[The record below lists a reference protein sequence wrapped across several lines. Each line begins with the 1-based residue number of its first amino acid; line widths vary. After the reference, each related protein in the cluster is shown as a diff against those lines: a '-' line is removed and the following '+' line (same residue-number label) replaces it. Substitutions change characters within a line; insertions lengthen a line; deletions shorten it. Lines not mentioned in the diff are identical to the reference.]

1 MKNKKI
7 RAAALALALLMLAPA
22 ALTGC
27 KPSPTPDDTT
37 ASNEAPTATESLP
50 IETEPEEPDAFENTL
65 LLAADGQT
73 AYAVIVPDYAA
84 DWELTAA
91 ERLVKTLGDLGVT
104 VTPTV
109 DTAAAASAK
118 EIVVGYTNRN
128 AELADDFYAVG
139 VAGYHIAAIGDKLFI
154 GANTEA
160 GMAAALD
167 KLSADLISDGNRLA
181 IKQGYVCKAVDESAP
196 VASPTLTGAY
206 GESIAYAHSV
216 ANGVQGYYT
225 DGNRGAFLMTNQTM
239 TVINDMVTGGNRQVS
254 AFVNEYGVPYLRD
267 TMSAYVE
274 AGGKRLY
281 SKDSTAG
288 GSMNIF
294 LYGAYHYETHI
305 RGQNFGDSRVIDESV
320 EPVDMLKKVGGF
332 SGHHAVAVKD
342 RKTGAVTITV
352 ESPDDPYIN
361 FAYAYKVDAEVYD
374 ALLVTMRTEHAADA
388 TFYLAAG
395 SHSGI
400 DGSQIVSFSV
410 TPGEMRTYLVPLNN
424 VKDYGGTLKSLRIDV
439 GAKGGETVEI
449 TEIKAVKTTAS
460 DVPAVGLDRVLYTYP
475 DKLNTAIHLVTTDE
489 VKNMTAYG
497 METAIDKSRVKSM
510 LVIDGSGEHTSLE
523 GVDWSTAVAV
533 AFDIDRAGVFGYIL
547 TLDKGVG
554 TMTVTEKDGYYV
566 IDQKAAAKSSYKNLE
581 DIYLS
586 QRIYNDATHDF
597 EGFRKAVREER
608 NPLTVIVTSKDFGGK
623 SLGYDALR
631 GSYRMDLQGTEFNDA
646 YYRNPDLHYR
656 VDVEV
661 KGDSNDRRI
670 YLYTHT
676 ANGALEC
683 AVLLDSQNRVLP
695 YLMQVCKNF
704 QGENEEPIFD
714 HGDPSYGEAY
724 FPMVVK
730 SGETVKFSVLNLYQ
744 NWGKFPL
751 KQISSIQFHAPY
763 YHLSTGVT
771 ETNCIAPYF
780 VYGKDKWTL
789 PDFRAMSA
797 PLWAGQPQHTSA
809 GRLYFLHYTDAEGN
823 EYASENTVDEI
834 ISHGPTYA
842 DIWMNYITDDGRI
855 SVDYRHMEMPQSDE
869 NRTYYEIRMKVLED
883 IHFKNFK
890 KDFTFFSMDGRAV
903 TYDTL
908 GYLDENNQPV
918 VKNALKEGDS
928 VFYKLGDKS
937 PFVSYSYSPSTA
949 DYVNMA
955 AVIKDYKATIGGEAY
970 TGGILLEDCWQGL
983 NYGRLTFDLGEVT
996 LKAGDEIT
1004 INMILMPWGSQK
1016 TAKDDISNVLN
1027 VRNDTCLDPIKTDV
1041 KVGTLIPDVYMPLIK
1056 AENQTAEF
1064 TLSGAD
1070 NRMTV
1075 RVFGFE
1081 GYEKPIIEEY
1091 VNGAWVAYDT
1101 ASEKNKYDGYM
1112 VHYDGD
1118 GTYSFSFVVDM
1129 SGDVTRTFR
1138 VKR

>member
-1 MKNKKI
+1 MRNNLH
-7 RAAALALALLMLAPA
+7 RAAALALALLMLIPA

-27 KPSPTPDDTT
+27 KSDPATSDT
-37 ASNEAPTATESLP
+37 NETNESTSLP
-50 IETEPEEPDAFENTL
+50 IDQETTAPDAFENTV
-65 LLAADGQT
+65 LLASDGKT
-73 AYAVIVPDYAA
+73 EYTVVVPDYAA
-84 DWELTAA
+84 SWELTAA
-91 ERLVKTLGDLGVT
+91 DRLVSTFADLGAT
-104 VTPTV
+104 LTSAV
-109 DTAAAASAK
+109 DATAAATAK

-128 AELADDFYAVG
+128 TELADDFYDVG
-139 VAGYHIAAIGDKLFI
+139 VKGYHIAAIGEKLFI

-160 GMAAALD
+160 GMTAALE

-181 IKQGYVCKAVDESAP
+181 IKQGYVCKAVDEIQP
-196 VASPTLTGAY
+196 VAGPTLTGAY

-216 ANGVQGYYT
+216 ANGVQGYFT
-225 DGNRGAFLMTNQTM
+225 DGNRGAFLMTNRTM
-239 TVINDMVTGGNRQVS
+239 TVINDMATAGNRQVS
-254 AFVNEYGVPYLRD
+254 TFVNEYGVPYIRD

-281 SKDSTAG
+281 SKDSTAS

-305 RGQNFGDSRVIDESV
+305 RGQNFGDSRVIDETV
-320 EPVDMLKKVGGF
+320 EPVDMLKRVGGF
-332 SGHHAVAVKD
+332 SGHHATTVKD
-342 RKTGAVTITV
+342 RKTGAITITV
-352 ESPDDPYIN
+352 ESPDDPYVN
-361 FAYAYKVDAEVYD
+361 FGYSYKVDAEVYD
-374 ALLVTMRTEHAADA
+374 ALLVTMRTEYAADA

-395 SHSGI
+395 SHGGI
-400 DGSQIVSFSV
+400 DGSQLVSFSV

-424 VKDYGGTLKSLRIDV
+424 VKDYGGTLKSLRVDV

-449 TEIKAVKTTAS
+449 TEIKAVKTKPS
-460 DVPAVGLDRVLYTYP
+460 GLPAVGLDRVLYTYP

-510 LVIDGSGEHTSLE
+510 LIIDGKGEHTSLE
-523 GVDWSTAVAV
+523 GVDWSTATAV

-608 NPLTVIVTSKDFGGK
+608 NPLTVTVTSKDFGGK

-646 YYRNPDLHYR
+646 YYRNPDRHYR

-661 KGDSNDRRI
+661 KGDSADRNI
-670 YLYTHT
+670 YMYTHT
-676 ANGALEC
+676 ATGALEC

-704 QGENEEPIFD
+704 KGENEEPIFD

-751 KQISSIQFHAPY
+751 KQISSIQFHIAY

-842 DIWMNYITDDGRI
+842 DVWMNYITDDGRI

-908 GYLDENNQPV
+908 GYLDENNKPV
-918 VKNALKEGDS
+918 VKNAAKEGNPT
-928 VFYKLGDKS
+928 FYKLGDQS
-937 PFVSYSYSPSTA
+937 PFVSYSYSTNTA

-970 TGGILLEDCWQGL
+970 TGGILFEDCWQGL

-996 LKAGDEIT
+996 LKAGDEIV

-1081 GYEKPIIEEY
+1081 GYEKPVIEEY

-1101 ASEKNKYDGYM
+1101 ASKNGYDGYM

>member
-1 MKNKKI
+1 MKPTLI
-7 RAAALALALLMLAPA
+7 RLSSLALALLMLLPTT
-22 ALTGC
+22 LTAC
-27 KPSPTPDDTT
+27 KPAPGTEDPTDSQD
-37 ASNEAPTATESLP
+37 SLTESLP
-50 IETEPEEPDAFENTL
+50 IDTETTEPDAFENTL

-73 AYAVIVPDYAA
+73 AYTVVVPDYAA
-84 DWELTAA
+84 AWELDAA
-91 ERLVKTLGDLGVT
+91 ERLVKTLADLGVT

-109 DTAAAASAK
+109 DTAAEASAR

-128 AELADDFYAVG
+128 SELAEDFYAVG
-139 VAGYHIAAIGDKLFI
+139 VGGYHVAAIGEKLFI

-160 GMAAALD
+160 GMTAALE

-181 IKQGYVCKAVDESAP
+181 IKQGYVCKALDETAP
-196 VASPTLTGAY
+196 VAGPTLKGAY
-206 GESIAYAHSV
+206 AESISYAHNV

-225 DGNRGAFLMTNQTM
+225 DGDRGAFLMTNQTM
-239 TVINDMVTGGNRQVS
+239 TVVNEMATAGNRQVS
-254 AFVNEYGVPYLRD
+254 TFVNEYGVPYLRD

-281 SKDSTAG
+281 SKDSTDS

-305 RGQNFGDSRVIDESV
+305 RGQNFGDSRVIDETV

-332 SGHHAVAVKD
+332 SGHHATAVKD
-342 RKTGAVTITV
+342 RKTGALTITV

-361 FAYAYKVDAEVYD
+361 FGYNYKVDAEVYD
-374 ALLVTMRTEHAADA
+374 ALLVTMRTEHASDA
-388 TFYLAAG
+388 AFYLAAG
-395 SHSGI
+395 THGGI

-449 TEIKAVKTTAS
+449 TEIKAIKTTAS

-510 LVIDGSGEHTSLE
+510 LVIDGKGEHTSLE
-523 GVDWSTAVAV
+523 GVDWSSAVAV

-554 TMTVTEKDGYYV
+554 TMTVTERDGYYV
-566 IDQKAAAKSSYKNLE
+566 IDQRAAAKSSYQNLE

-608 NPLTVIVTSKDFGGK
+608 NPLTVTVTSKTFGGK

-631 GSYRMDLQGTEFNDA
+631 GSYRLDLQGTEFNDA
-646 YYRNPDLHYR
+646 YYKNPDRHYR
-656 VDVEV
+656 IDVEV
-661 KGDSNDRRI
+661 KGDSADRNI
-670 YLYTHT
+670 YLYTHVP
-676 ANGALEC
+676 NGALEC

-704 QGENEEPIFD
+704 QGENEEPIYD

-751 KQISSIQFHAPY
+751 KQISSIQFHIAY

-842 DIWMNYITDDGRI
+842 DVWMNYITDDGRI

-883 IHFKNFK
+883 ISFNDFK
-890 KDFTFFSMDGRAV
+890 KDFTIFSMDGRSV
-903 TYDTL
+903 TYERFA
-908 GYLDENNQPV
+908 YLDENNQVV
-918 VKNALKEGDS
+918 VKPASTNTEES
-928 VFYKLGDKS
+928 FIKLGDKS
-937 PFVSYSYSPSTA
+937 PFISYSYAPATA

-955 AVIKDYKATIGGEAY
+955 LIIKNCAITIGGEAY
-970 TGGILLEDCWQGL
+970 TGGFLTSDTRNGI
-983 NYGRLTFDLGEVT
+983 NYARLTLDLGKVT
-996 LKAGDEIT
+996 LKAGDEI
-1004 INMILMPWGSQK
+1004 NVNLILMPWGSQL
-1016 TAKDDISNVLN
+1016 TPSEDISSVTN

-1101 ASEKNKYDGYM
+1101 ASETNKYDGYM

>member
-1 MKNKKI
+1 MKTTSI
-7 RAAALALALLMLAPA
+7 RAAALALALLMLIPA

-27 KPSPTPDDTT
+27 KSDPATSDT
-37 ASNEAPTATESLP
+37 NETNESTSLP
-50 IETEPEEPDAFENTL
+50 IDQETTAPDAFENTV
-65 LLAADGQT
+65 LLASDGKT
-73 AYAVIVPDYAA
+73 EYTVVVPDYAA
-84 DWELTAA
+84 SWELTAA
-91 ERLVKTLGDLGVT
+91 DRLVSTFADLGAT
-104 VTPTV
+104 LTSAV
-109 DTAAAASAK
+109 DAAAAATAK

-128 AELADDFYAVG
+128 TELTDDFYDVG
-139 VAGYHIAAIGDKLFI
+139 VKGYHIAVMGDKLFV
-154 GANTEA
+154 GANSEE
-160 GMAAALD
+160 GMTAALE

-181 IKQGYVCKAVDESAP
+181 IKQGYVCKAVDEIQP
-196 VASPTLTGAY
+196 VAGPTLTGAY

-216 ANGVQGYYT
+216 ANGVQGYFT

-239 TVINDMVTGGNRQVS
+239 TVINDMATAGNRQVS
-254 AFVNEYGVPYLRD
+254 TFVNEYGVPYIRD

-281 SKDSTAG
+281 SKDSTAS

-305 RGQNFGDSRVIDESV
+305 RGQNFGESRVIDETV
-320 EPVDMLKKVGGF
+320 EPVDLLSKITVGHCH
-332 SGHHAVAVKD
+332 SASAVKD
-342 RKTGAVTITV
+342 RKTKSLTITV
-352 ESPDDPYIN
+352 ESPDDPYVN
-361 FAYAYKVDAEVYD
+361 FGGQYSYSADTYD
-374 ALLVTMRTEHAADA
+374 ALLVTMRTEYAADA

-395 SHSGI
+395 SHGGI
-400 DGSQIVSFSV
+400 DGSQLVSFSV

-424 VKDYGGTLKSLRIDV
+424 VKDYGGTLKSLRVDV

-510 LVIDGSGEHTSLE
+510 LIIDGKGEHTSLE

-608 NPLTVIVTSKDFGGK
+608 NPLTVTVTSKDFGGK

-631 GSYRMDLQGTEFNDA
+631 GSYRLELQGTEFNDA

-656 VDVEV
+656 LDVEV
-661 KGDSNDRRI
+661 KGDSADRNI
-670 YLYTHT
+670 YMYTHT
-676 ANGALEC
+676 ATGALEC

-704 QGENEEPIFD
+704 QGENEEPIYD

-751 KQISSIQFHAPY
+751 KQISSIQFHIAY

-834 ISHGPTYA
+834 VSHGPTYA
-842 DIWMNYITDDGRI
+842 DVWMNYITDDGRI

-883 IHFKNFK
+883 IPFKNFK

-908 GYLDENNQPV
+908 GYLDENNKPV
-918 VKNALKEGDS
+918 VKNAAKEGNPT
-928 VFYKLGDKS
+928 FYKLGDQS
-937 PFVSYSYSPSTA
+937 PFVSYSYSTNTA

-970 TGGILLEDCWQGL
+970 TGGILFEDCWQGL

-996 LKAGDEIT
+996 LKAGDEIV

-1081 GYEKPIIEEY
+1081 GYEKPVIEEY

-1101 ASEKNKYDGYM
+1101 ASKNGYDGYM

>member
-1 MKNKKI
+1 MKKRTT
-7 RAAALALALLMLAPA
+7 RAAALALALLMLLPA

-27 KPSPTPDDTT
+27 KSDPAPSETLAST
-37 ASNEAPTATESLP
+37 APESLP
-50 IETEPEEPDAFENTL
+50 IETETSAPDAFENTL

-73 AYAVIVPDYAA
+73 AYTVIIPDYAA
-84 DWELTAA
+84 AWEITAA
-91 ERLVKTLGDLGVT
+91 ERLVKTLADLGVT

-109 DTAAAASAK
+109 DTAAEASAK
-118 EIVVGYTNRN
+118 EILVGYTNRN
-128 AELADDFYAVG
+128 SELAEDFYAVG
-139 VAGYHIAAIGDKLFI
+139 VGGYHIAAVGEKLFI

-160 GMAAALD
+160 GMTAALE

-181 IKQGYVCKAVDESAP
+181 IKQGYVCKAALEDMPTVT
-196 VASPTLTGAY
+196 PTLSGAY
-206 GESIAYAHSV
+206 AESIAYAHNV

-239 TVINDMVTGGNRQVS
+239 TIVNEMAKAGNRQVS
-254 AFVNEYGVPYLRD
+254 TFVNEHGVPYLRD

-274 AGGKRLY
+274 AGGKRIY
-281 SKDSTAG
+281 SKDSTAC

-305 RGQNFGDSRVIDESV
+305 RGQNFGDSRMIDESV
-320 EPVDMLKKVGGF
+320 EPVDVLSKLSVG
-332 SGHHAVAVKD
+332 HCHNVKAVKS
-342 RKTGAVTITV
+342 RKTGALTITV
-352 ESPDDPYIN
+352 ESPDDPYVN
-361 FAYAYKVDAEVYD
+361 FGGPYSFSADTYD
-374 ALLVTMRTEHAADA
+374 ALLVTMRTEVANNGAV
-388 TFYLAAG
+388 YLAAG
-395 SHSGI
+395 SHGGI
-400 DGSQIVSFSV
+400 DGSQVVTFSV
-410 TPGEMRTYLVPLNN
+410 SPGETNTYLIPLNN
-424 VKDYGGTLKSLRIDV
+424 VEGYEGTVKALRFDL
-439 GAKGGETVEI
+439 GDKAGEVIEI

-460 DVPAVGLDRVLYTYP
+460 GLPAVGLDRVLYTYP

-510 LVIDGSGEHTSLE
+510 LVIDGKGEHTSLE

-547 TLDKGVG
+547 TLDPGVG
-554 TMTVTEKDGYYV
+554 TVTVTEEDGFYI
-566 IDQKAAAKSSYKNLE
+566 IDQKAIAKSSYKKLE

-608 NPLTVIVTSKDFGGK
+608 NPLTVTVTSKTFNGK

-661 KGDSNDRRI
+661 KGDSADRNI
-670 YLYTHT
+670 YMYTHVP
-676 ANGALEC
+676 NGALEC

-704 QGENEEPIFD
+704 QGENEEPIYD

-744 NWGKFPL
+744 NWGIFPL
-751 KQISSIQFHAPY
+751 KQISSIQFHIAY

-771 ETNCIAPYF
+771 ETNCIAPYY

-809 GRLYFLHYTDAEGN
+809 GRLYFLQYTDAEGN
-823 EYASENTVDEI
+823 SYASENTVDEI
-834 ISHGPTYA
+834 VSHGPTYA
-842 DIWMNYITDDGRI
+842 DVWMNYITDDGRI
-855 SVDYRHMEMPQSDE
+855 SIAYRHMEMPQSDE

-883 IHFKNFK
+883 ISFKNFK
-890 KDFTFFSMDGRAV
+890 EDFSFFSMDGRSV
-903 TYDTL
+903 VYDTL
-908 GYLDENNQPV
+908 GYLDENNQTV
-918 VKNALKEGDS
+918 VKNAGKKGS
-928 VFYKLGDKS
+928 TYYKLGDKS
-937 PFVSYSYSPSTA
+937 PFVSYSYSPETA

-955 AVIKDYKATIGGEAY
+955 VVIKDYKATIGGEAY
-970 TGGILLEDCWQGL
+970 TGGILFEDEWIGL

-1004 INMILMPWGSQK
+1004 VNLILMPWGSQN

-1075 RVFGFE
+1075 RVYGFE
-1081 GYEKPIIEEY
+1081 GYEKPVIEEF
-1091 VNGAWVAYDT
+1091 VDGAWVAYNT

>member
-1 MKNKKI
+1 MKPTLI
-7 RAAALALALLMLAPA
+7 RLSSLALALLMLLPA
-22 ALTGC
+22 TLTAC
-27 KPSPTPDDTT
+27 KPAPGTEDPTDNQDSVTD
-37 ASNEAPTATESLP
+37 SLP
-50 IETEPEEPDAFENTL
+50 IDTETTEPDAFENTL

-73 AYAVIVPDYAA
+73 AYTVVVPDYAA
-84 DWELTAA
+84 AWELDAA
-91 ERLVKTLGDLGVT
+91 ERLVKTLADLGVT

-109 DTAAAASAK
+109 DTAAEASAR

-128 AELADDFYAVG
+128 SELAEDFYAVG
-139 VAGYHIAAIGDKLFI
+139 VGGYHIAAIGEKLFI

-160 GMAAALD
+160 GMTAALE

-181 IKQGYVCKAVDESAP
+181 IKQGYVCKALDETAP
-196 VASPTLTGAY
+196 VAGPTLKGAY
-206 GESIAYAHSV
+206 AESISYAHSV

-225 DGNRGAFLMTNQTM
+225 DGDRGAFLMTNQTM
-239 TVINDMVTGGNRQVS
+239 TVVNEMATAGNRQVS
-254 AFVNEYGVPYLRD
+254 TFVNEYGVPYLRD

-281 SKDSTAG
+281 SKDSTDS

-305 RGQNFGDSRVIDESV
+305 RGQNFGDSRVVDETV

-332 SGHHAVAVKD
+332 SGHHATAVKD
-342 RKTGAVTITV
+342 RKTGALTITV

-361 FAYAYKVDAEVYD
+361 FGYNYKVDAEVYD
-374 ALLVTMRTEHAADA
+374 ALLVTMRTEHASDA
-388 TFYLAAG
+388 AFYLAAG
-395 SHSGI
+395 THGGI

-449 TEIKAVKTTAS
+449 TEIKAIKTTAS
-460 DVPAVGLDRVLYTYP
+460 DVPAVGLDRILYTYP

-510 LVIDGSGEHTSLE
+510 LVIDGKGEHTSLE
-523 GVDWSTAVAV
+523 GVDWSSAVAV

-566 IDQKAAAKSSYKNLE
+566 IDQKAAAKSSYQNLE

-608 NPLTVIVTSKDFGGK
+608 NPLTVTVTSKTFGGK

-631 GSYRMDLQGTEFNDA
+631 GSYRLDLQGTEFNDA
-646 YYRNPDLHYR
+646 YYKNPDRHYR

-661 KGDSNDRRI
+661 TGDSADRNI
-670 YLYTHT
+670 YMYTHVP
-676 ANGALEC
+676 NGALEC

-704 QGENEEPIFD
+704 QGENEEPIYD

-751 KQISSIQFHAPY
+751 KQISSIQFHIAY

-842 DIWMNYITDDGRI
+842 DVWMNYITDDGRI

-883 IHFKNFK
+883 ISFNDFK
-890 KDFTFFSMDGRAV
+890 KDFTIFSMDGRSV
-903 TYDTL
+903 TYERFA
-908 GYLDENNQPV
+908 YLDENNQVV
-918 VKNALKEGDS
+918 VKPASTNTEES
-928 VFYKLGDKS
+928 FIKLGDKS
-937 PFVSYSYSPSTA
+937 PFISYSYAPATA

-955 AVIKDYKATIGGEAY
+955 LIIKNCAITIGGEAY
-970 TGGILLEDCWQGL
+970 TGGFLTSDTRNGI
-983 NYGRLTFDLGEVT
+983 NYARLTLDLGKVT
-996 LKAGDEIT
+996 LKAGDEI
-1004 INMILMPWGSQK
+1004 NVNLILMPWGSQL
-1016 TAKDDISNVLN
+1016 TPSEDISSVTN

-1101 ASEKNKYDGYM
+1101 ASETNKYDGYM

>member
-1 MKNKKI
+1 MKPTLI
-7 RAAALALALLMLAPA
+7 RLSSLALALLMLLPA
-22 ALTGC
+22 TLTAC
-27 KPSPTPDDTT
+27 KPAPNPEETT
-37 ASNEAPTATESLP
+37 DNQDSVTESLP
-50 IETEPEEPDAFENTL
+50 IETETSEPDAFENTL

-73 AYAVIVPDYAA
+73 AYTVIVPDYAA
-84 DWELTAA
+84 AWELDAA
-91 ERLVKTLGDLGVT
+91 DRLVKTLADLGVT

-109 DTAAAASAK
+109 DTAAEASAR

-128 AELADDFYAVG
+128 PELAEDFYAVG
-139 VAGYHIAAIGDKLFI
+139 VGGYHIAAIGEKLFI

-160 GMAAALD
+160 GMTAALE

-181 IKQGYVCKAVDESAP
+181 IKQGYVCKALDETAP
-196 VASPTLTGAY
+196 VAGPTLKGAY
-206 GESIAYAHSV
+206 AESISYAHNV

-239 TVINDMVTGGNRQVS
+239 TVVNEMATGGNRQVS
-254 AFVNEYGVPYLRD
+254 TFVNEYGVPYLRD

-281 SKDSTAG
+281 SKDSTES

-305 RGQNFGDSRVIDESV
+305 RGQNFGDSRVIDESA

-332 SGHHAVAVKD
+332 SGHNATAVKD
-342 RKTGAVTITV
+342 RKTGALTITV
-352 ESPDDPYIN
+352 ESPDDPYVN
-361 FAYAYKVDAEVYD
+361 FGYNYKVDAEVYD
-374 ALLVTMRTEHAADA
+374 ALLVTMRTEHASDA
-388 TFYLAAG
+388 AFYLAAG
-395 SHSGI
+395 THGGI

-439 GAKGGETVEI
+439 GAKAGETVEI

-510 LVIDGSGEHTSLE
+510 LVIDGKGEHTSLE
-523 GVDWSTAVAV
+523 GVDWSSAIAV

-608 NPLTVIVTSKDFGGK
+608 NPLTVTVTSKTFNGK

-661 KGDSNDRRI
+661 KGDSADRNI
-670 YLYTHT
+670 YLYTHVP
-676 ANGALEC
+676 NGALEC

-704 QGENEEPIFD
+704 QGENEEPIYD

-744 NWGKFPL
+744 NWGIFPL
-751 KQISSIQFHAPY
+751 KQISSIQFHIAY

-842 DIWMNYITDDGRI
+842 DVWMNYITDDGRI

-883 IHFKNFK
+883 MSFNDFK
-890 KDFTFFSMDGRAV
+890 KDLTIFSMDGRSV
-903 TYDTL
+903 TYERFA
-908 GYLDENNQPV
+908 YLDENNQVV
-918 VKNALKEGDS
+918 VKPASTNTEES
-928 VFYKLGDKS
+928 FIKLGDKS
-937 PFVSYSYSPSTA
+937 PFISYSYAPATA

-955 AVIKDYKATIGGEAY
+955 LVIKDSTITIGGEAY
-970 TGGILLEDCWQGL
+970 TGGFLTSDTRSGI
-983 NYGRLTFDLGEVT
+983 NYARLTLDLGKVT
-996 LKAGDEIT
+996 LKAGDEI
-1004 INMILMPWGSQK
+1004 NVNLILMPWGSQL
-1016 TAKDDISNVLN
+1016 TPSEDISSVTN

-1101 ASEKNKYDGYM
+1101 ASKNGYDGYM

>member
-22 ALTGC
+22 ALTAC
-27 KPSPTPDDTT
+27 KPAPNSEDPTDSQD
-37 ASNEAPTATESLP
+37 SLTESLP
-50 IETEPEEPDAFENTL
+50 IETETSEPDAFENTL

-73 AYAVIVPDYAA
+73 AYTVVVPDYAA
-84 DWELTAA
+84 AWELDAA
-91 ERLVKTLGDLGVT
+91 ERLVKTLADLGVT

-109 DTAAAASAK
+109 DTAAEASAR

-128 AELADDFYAVG
+128 PELAEDFYAVG
-139 VAGYHIAAIGDKLFI
+139 VGGYHIAAIGEKLFI

-160 GMAAALD
+160 GMTAALE
-167 KLSADLISDGNRLA
+167 KLSADLISDGNRLGL
-181 IKQGYVCKAVDESAP
+181 KQGYVCKALDETAP
-196 VASPTLTGAY
+196 VAGPTLKGAY
-206 GESIAYAHSV
+206 AESISYAYNV

-239 TVINDMVTGGNRQVS
+239 TVVNEMATGGNRQVS
-254 AFVNEYGVPYLRD
+254 TFVNEYGVPYLRD

-281 SKDSTAG
+281 SKDSTES

-305 RGQNFGDSRVIDESV
+305 RGQNFGDSRVVDETV
-320 EPVDMLKKVGGF
+320 EPVDMLKRVGGF
-332 SGHHAVAVKD
+332 SGHNATAVKD
-342 RKTGAVTITV
+342 RKTGQLTITV
-352 ESPDDPYIN
+352 ESPDDPYVN
-361 FAYAYKVDAEVYD
+361 FGYNYKVDAEVYD
-374 ALLVTMRTEHAADA
+374 ALLVTMRTEHASDA
-388 TFYLAAG
+388 AFYLAAG
-395 SHSGI
+395 THGGI

-449 TEIKAVKTTAS
+449 TEIKAIKTTAS

-510 LVIDGSGEHTSLE
+510 LVIDGKGEHTSLE
-523 GVDWSTAVAV
+523 GVDWSSAVAV

-608 NPLTVIVTSKDFGGK
+608 NPLTVTVTSKTFNGK

-661 KGDSNDRRI
+661 KGDSADRNI
-670 YLYTHT
+670 YMYTHVP
-676 ANGALEC
+676 NGALEC

-704 QGENEEPIFD
+704 QGENEEPIYD

-744 NWGKFPL
+744 NWGIFPL
-751 KQISSIQFHAPY
+751 KQISSIQFHIAY

-842 DIWMNYITDDGRI
+842 DVWMNYITDDGRI

-883 IHFKNFK
+883 ISFNDFK
-890 KDFTFFSMDGRAV
+890 KDFTIFSMDGRSV
-903 TYDTL
+903 TYERFA
-908 GYLDENNQPV
+908 YLDENNQVV
-918 VKNALKEGDS
+918 VKPASTNTEES
-928 VFYKLGDKS
+928 FIKLGDKS
-937 PFVSYSYSPSTA
+937 PFISYSYAPATA

-955 AVIKDYKATIGGEAY
+955 LVIKDSTITIGGEAY
-970 TGGILLEDCWQGL
+970 TGGFLTSDTRNGI
-983 NYGRLTFDLGEVT
+983 NYARLTLDLGKVT
-996 LKAGDEIT
+996 LKAGDEI
-1004 INMILMPWGSQK
+1004 NVNLILMPWGSQL
-1016 TAKDDISNVLN
+1016 TPSEDISSVTN

-1041 KVGTLIPDVYMPLIK
+1041 KMGTLIPDVYMPLIK

>member
-22 ALTGC
+22 ALTAC
-27 KPSPTPDDTT
+27 KPAPDTEDPTDSQD
-37 ASNEAPTATESLP
+37 SLTESLP
-50 IETEPEEPDAFENTL
+50 IETETSEPDAFENTL

-73 AYAVIVPDYAA
+73 AYTVVVPDYAA
-84 DWELTAA
+84 AWELDAA
-91 ERLVKTLGDLGVT
+91 ERLVKTLADLGVT

-109 DTAAAASAK
+109 DTAAESSAR

-128 AELADDFYAVG
+128 PELAEDFYAVG
-139 VAGYHIAAIGDKLFI
+139 VGGYHIAAIGEKLFI

-160 GMAAALD
+160 GMTAALE
-167 KLSADLISDGNRLA
+167 KLSADLISDGNRLGL
-181 IKQGYVCKAVDESAP
+181 KQGYVCKALDETAP
-196 VASPTLTGAY
+196 VAGPTLNGAY
-206 GESIAYAHSV
+206 AESISYAHSV

-239 TVINDMVTGGNRQVS
+239 TVVNEMATGGNRQVS
-254 AFVNEYGVPYLRD
+254 TFVNEYGVPYLRD

-281 SKDSTAG
+281 SKDSTDS

-305 RGQNFGDSRVIDESV
+305 RGQNFGDSRVVDETV
-320 EPVDMLKKVGGF
+320 EPVDILKKVGSF
-332 SGHHAVAVKD
+332 SGNNATAVKD
-342 RKTGAVTITV
+342 RKTGALTITV
-352 ESPDDPYIN
+352 ESPDDPYVN
-361 FAYAYKVDAEVYD
+361 FGGRYGFSADTYD

-388 TFYLAAG
+388 VFYLAAG
-395 SHSGI
+395 SHGGI
-400 DGSQIVSFSV
+400 DGSQLVSFSV

-439 GAKGGETVEI
+439 GAKAGETVEI

-510 LVIDGSGEHTSLE
+510 LVIDGKGEHTSLE
-523 GVDWSTAVAV
+523 GVDWSSAVAV

-608 NPLTVIVTSKDFGGK
+608 NPLTVTVTSKTFNGK

-661 KGDSNDRRI
+661 TGDSTDRNI
-670 YLYTHT
+670 YMYTHVP
-676 ANGALEC
+676 NGALEC

-704 QGENEEPIFD
+704 QGENEEPIYD

-751 KQISSIQFHAPY
+751 KQISSIQFHIAY

-809 GRLYFLHYTDAEGN
+809 GRLYFLHYTDAEGK

-834 ISHGPTYA
+834 VSHGPTYA
-842 DIWMNYITDDGRI
+842 DVWMNYITDDGRI

-883 IHFKNFK
+883 ISFNDFK
-890 KDFTFFSMDGRAV
+890 KDFTIFSMDGRSV
-903 TYDTL
+903 TYERFA
-908 GYLDENNQPV
+908 YLDENNQVV
-918 VKNALKEGDS
+918 VKPASTNTEES
-928 VFYKLGDKS
+928 FIKLGDKS
-937 PFVSYSYSPSTA
+937 PFISYSYAPATA

-955 AVIKDYKATIGGEAY
+955 LIIKDSTITIGGEAY
-970 TGGILLEDCWQGL
+970 TGGFLTSDTRNGI
-983 NYGRLTFDLGEVT
+983 NYARLTLDLGKVT
-996 LKAGDEIT
+996 LKAGDEI
-1004 INMILMPWGSQK
+1004 NVNLILMPWGSQL
-1016 TAKDDISNVLN
+1016 TPSEDISSVTN

>member
-1 MKNKKI
+1 MKPTLI
-7 RAAALALALLMLAPA
+7 RLSSLALALLLLLPA
-22 ALTGC
+22 ILTAC
-27 KPSPTPDDTT
+27 KPAPGPEDPTDSQD
-37 ASNEAPTATESLP
+37 SITESLP
-50 IETEPEEPDAFENTL
+50 LDTETSEPDAFENTL

-73 AYAVIVPDYAA
+73 AYTVIIPDYAA
-84 DWELTAA
+84 AWELTAA
-91 ERLVKTLGDLGVT
+91 DRLVSTLADLGVT
-104 VTPTV
+104 VTPAV
-109 DTAAAASAK
+109 DTATETTAR

-128 AELADDFYAVG
+128 PELAEDFYAVG
-139 VAGYHIAAIGDKLFI
+139 KAGYHIAAIGEKLFI

-160 GMAAALD
+160 GMTAALD
-167 KLSADLISDGNRLA
+167 KLAADLISDGNRLG
-181 IKQGYVCKAVDESAP
+181 IKQGYICKAVDESQP
-196 VASPTLTGAY
+196 VAAPTLTGAY
-206 GESIAYAHSV
+206 AESIAYAHSV
-216 ANGVQGYYT
+216 ANGVQGYFT
-225 DGNRGAFLMTNQTM
+225 DGDRGAFLMTNQTM
-239 TVINDMVTGGNRQVS
+239 TIVNEMATGGNRQVS
-254 AFVNEYGVPYLRD
+254 SMVNEYGIPYLRD

-281 SKDSTAG
+281 SKDSTDS

-305 RGQNFGDSRVIDESV
+305 RGQNFGDSRIVDESV
-320 EPVDMLKKVGGF
+320 EPVDMLKKVGNF
-332 SGHHAVAVKD
+332 SGHHASTQKD
-342 RKTGAVTITV
+342 RKTGAITITV
-352 ESPDDPYIN
+352 ESPDDPYVN
-361 FAYAYKVDAEVYD
+361 FGYNYKVDAEVYD
-374 ALLVTMRTEHAADA
+374 ALLVTMRTEYAADA

-395 SHSGI
+395 SHGGI
-400 DGSQIVSFSV
+400 DGSQLVSFSV

-424 VKDYGGTLKSLRIDV
+424 VTDYGGTLKSLRVDV
-439 GAKGGETVEI
+439 GAKGGEVVEI

-460 DVPAVGLDRVLYTYP
+460 DVPAVGVDRVLYTYP
-475 DKLNTAIHLVTTDE
+475 DKLHTAIHLVTTDE
-489 VKNMTAYG
+489 VRNMTAYG
-497 METAIDKSRVKSM
+497 METAIDKSRVGSL
-510 LVIDGSGEHTSLE
+510 LVMDGKGEHTSLE
-523 GVDWSTAVAV
+523 GVDWSTAFAV

-554 TMTVTEKDGYYV
+554 TMTVTEKDGFYV

-597 EGFRKAVREER
+597 EGFRTAVREER
-608 NPLTVIVTSKDFGGK
+608 NPLTLTVTSKEFGAK
-623 SLGYDALR
+623 AIGYDALR
-631 GSYRMDLQGTEFNDA
+631 GAYRMELQGTDFNAA
-646 YYRNPDLHYR
+646 YYKNPDLHYR
-656 VDVEV
+656 VDAEV
-661 KGDSNDRRI
+661 KGDTADRKI
-670 YLYTHT
+670 YLYSHT
-676 ANGALEC
+676 SAGCLES
-683 AVLLDSQNRVLP
+683 AVLLDSQERVLP

-704 QGENEEPIFD
+704 QGENEEPIYD
-714 HGDPSYGEAY
+714 HGDPSYGETY

-744 NWGKFPL
+744 NWGIFPL
-751 KQISSIQFHAPY
+751 KQISSIQFHIAY

-834 ISHGPTYA
+834 VSHGPTYA
-842 DIWMNYITDDGRI
+842 DVWMNYITDDGRI

-869 NRTYYEIRMKVLED
+869 NRTYYEIRIKVLED
-883 IHFKNFK
+883 IPFKNFK

-903 TYDTL
+903 IYDTL

-918 VKNALKEGDS
+918 VKNAAKEGEPT
-928 VFYKLGDKS
+928 FYKLGDKS
-937 PFVSYSYSPSTA
+937 PFVAYSYSSNTA

-955 AVIKDYKATIGGEAY
+955 VVVKDYKATIGGEAY
-970 TGGILLEDCWQGL
+970 TGGILFEDCWQGL
-983 NYGRLTFDLGEVT
+983 NYGRLTFGLGEVT
-996 LKAGDEIT
+996 LKAGDEII
-1004 INMILMPWGSQK
+1004 INMILMPWGSQN

-1027 VRNDTCLDPIKTDV
+1027 VRNDTCLDPIKTEV

-1056 AENQTAEF
+1056 ADGQTAEF

-1081 GYEKPIIEEY
+1081 GYEKPAIEEY
-1091 VNGAWVAYDT
+1091 VNGEWVVYNT

>member
-22 ALTGC
+22 TLASC
-27 KPSPTPDDTT
+27 KPAPNPEETT
-37 ASNEAPTATESLP
+37 DNQDSVTESLP
-50 IETEPEEPDAFENTL
+50 IDTETSEPDAFENTL

-73 AYAVIVPDYAA
+73 AYTVVVPDYAA
-84 DWELTAA
+84 AWELDAA
-91 ERLVKTLGDLGVT
+91 ERLVKTLADLGVT

-109 DTAAAASAK
+109 DTAAEASAR

-128 AELADDFYAVG
+128 PELAEDFYAVG
-139 VAGYHIAAIGDKLFI
+139 VGGYHIAAIGEKLFI

-160 GMAAALD
+160 GMTAALE
-167 KLSADLISDGNRLA
+167 KLSADLISDGNRLGL
-181 IKQGYVCKAVDESAP
+181 KQGYVCKALDETAP
-196 VASPTLTGAY
+196 VAGPTLQGAY
-206 GESIAYAHSV
+206 AESISYAHNV
-216 ANGVQGYYT
+216 ANGVQGYFT

-239 TVINDMVTGGNRQVS
+239 TVVNEMATGGNRQVS
-254 AFVNEYGVPYLRD
+254 TFVNEYGVPYLRD

-281 SKDSTAG
+281 SKDSTES

-305 RGQNFGDSRVIDESV
+305 RGQNFGDSRVIDETV
-320 EPVDMLKKVGGF
+320 EPVDMLKKVGSF
-332 SGHHAVAVKD
+332 SGHNATAVKD
-342 RKTGAVTITV
+342 RKTGQLTITV
-352 ESPDDPYIN
+352 ESPDDPYVN
-361 FAYAYKVDAEVYD
+361 FGYNYKVDAEVYD
-374 ALLVTMRTEHAADA
+374 ALLVTMRTEHASDA
-388 TFYLAAG
+388 AFYLAAG
-395 SHSGI
+395 THGGI

-449 TEIKAVKTTAS
+449 TEIKAIKTTAS
-460 DVPAVGLDRVLYTYP
+460 DVPAVGLDRILYTYP

-510 LVIDGSGEHTSLE
+510 LVIDGKGEHTSLE
-523 GVDWSTAVAV
+523 GVDWSSAVAV

-554 TMTVTEKDGYYV
+554 TMTVTEKDGFYV

-608 NPLTVIVTSKDFGGK
+608 NPLTVTVTSKDFGGK

-646 YYRNPDLHYR
+646 YYRNPDRHYR

-661 KGDSNDRRI
+661 KGDSADRNI
-670 YLYTHT
+670 YMYTHVP
-676 ANGALEC
+676 NGALEC

-704 QGENEEPIFD
+704 QGENEEPIYD

-751 KQISSIQFHAPY
+751 KQISSIQFHIAY

-842 DIWMNYITDDGRI
+842 DVWMNYITDDGRI

-883 IHFKNFK
+883 ISFNDFK
-890 KDFTFFSMDGRAV
+890 KDFTIFSMDGRSV
-903 TYDTL
+903 TYERFA
-908 GYLDENNQPV
+908 YLDENNQVV
-918 VKNALKEGDS
+918 VKPASTNTEES
-928 VFYKLGDKS
+928 FIKLGDKS
-937 PFVSYSYSPSTA
+937 PFISYSYAPATA

-955 AVIKDYKATIGGEAY
+955 LIIKNCAITIGGEAY
-970 TGGILLEDCWQGL
+970 TGGFLTSDTRSGI
-983 NYGRLTFDLGEVT
+983 NYARLTLDLGKVT
-996 LKAGDEIT
+996 LKAGDEI
-1004 INMILMPWGSQK
+1004 NVNLILMPWGSQL
-1016 TAKDDISNVLN
+1016 TPSEDISSVTN

>member
-1 MKNKKI
+1 MKPSLT
-7 RAAALALALLMLAPA
+7 RLPSLALALLMLLPA
-22 ALTGC
+22 CLTAC
-27 KPSPTPDDTT
+27 KPSPGPED
-37 ASNEAPTATESLP
+37 PTDSQNTESLP
-50 IETEPEEPDAFENTL
+50 IETGTSEPDAFENTL

-73 AYAVIVPDYAA
+73 AYTVIVPDYAA
-84 DWELTAA
+84 TWELDAA
-91 ERLVKTLGDLGVT
+91 DRLVSTLAGLGVT
-104 VTPTV
+104 VTPAV
-109 DTAAAASAK
+109 DTATEASPK

-139 VAGYHIAAIGDKLFI
+139 NAGYHIAAIGDKLFI

-167 KLSADLISDGNRLA
+167 KLSADLISDGKRLG
-181 IKQGYVCKAVDESAP
+181 IKHGYVCKAADESQP
-196 VASPTLTGAY
+196 VAAPTLTGAY
-206 GESIAYAHSV
+206 AESIAYAHSV
-216 ANGVQGYYT
+216 ANGVQGYFT
-225 DGNRGAFLMTNQTM
+225 DGDRSAFLMTNQTM
-239 TVINDMVTGGNRQVS
+239 TIVSEMATGGNRQVS
-254 AFVNEYGVPYLRD
+254 SMVNEYGIPYLRD
-267 TMSAYVE
+267 TMFAYVE

-281 SKDSTAG
+281 SKDSTDS

-305 RGQNFGDSRVIDESV
+305 RGQNFGDSRIVDESV
-320 EPVDMLKKVGGF
+320 EPVDMLKKVGSF
-332 SGHHAVAVKD
+332 SGHHASAQRD
-342 RKTGAVTITV
+342 RKTGALTITV
-352 ESPDDPYIN
+352 ESPDDPYVN
-361 FAYAYKVDAEVYD
+361 FGYNYKVDAEVYD

-395 SHSGI
+395 SRDGI
-400 DGSQIVSFSV
+400 DGSQYVSFSV
-410 TPGEMRTYLVPLNN
+410 TPGELRTYLVPLNN
-424 VKDYGGTLKSLRIDV
+424 VTDYGGTLKSLRVDV
-439 GAKGGETVEI
+439 GAKGGEVVEI

-460 DVPAVGLDRVLYTYP
+460 EVPAVGVDRVLYTYP
-475 DKLNTAIHLVTTDE
+475 DKLHTAIHLVTTDE
-489 VKNMTAYG
+489 VRNMTAYG
-497 METAIDKSRVKSM
+497 METAIDKSRVGSL
-510 LVIDGSGEHTSLE
+510 LVMDGKGEHTSLE
-523 GVDWSTAVAV
+523 GVDWSTATAV

-554 TMTVTEKDGYYV
+554 TMTVTEKDGFYV

-597 EGFRKAVREER
+597 EGFRGAVREER
-608 NPLTVIVTSKDFGGK
+608 NPLTVTVTSKTFGGK

-631 GSYRMDLQGTEFNDA
+631 GSYRLDLQGTEFNDA
-646 YYRNPDLHYR
+646 YYKNPDRHYR
-656 VDVEV
+656 IDVEV
-661 KGDSNDRRI
+661 QGDSADRNI
-670 YLYTHT
+670 YLYTH
-676 ANGALEC
+676 APNGALEC
-683 AVLLDSQNRVLP
+683 AALLDDQNRVLP

-704 QGENEEPIFD
+704 QGENEEPIYD
-714 HGDPSYGEAY
+714 HDDPAYGETY

-730 SGETVKFSVLNLYQ
+730 GGETVRFSVLNLYQ
-744 NWGKFPL
+744 NWGIFPL
-751 KQISSIQFHAPY
+751 KQISSIQFHIAY

-823 EYASENTVDEI
+823 EYASENTVDEM

-883 IHFKNFK
+883 IPFKNFK

-903 TYDTL
+903 IYDTL

-918 VKNALKEGDS
+918 VKDAAKEGEPT
-928 VFYKLGDKS
+928 FYKLGDKS
-937 PFVSYSYSPSTA
+937 PFVSYSSSTNTA

-955 AVIKDYKATIGGEAY
+955 VVIKDYKATIGGEAY
-970 TGGILLEDCWQGL
+970 TGGILFEDCWQGL

-996 LKAGDEIT
+996 LKAGDEII
-1004 INMILMPWGSQK
+1004 INMILMPWGSQN

-1027 VRNDTCLDPIKTDV
+1027 VRNDTCLNPIKTEV

-1056 AENQTAEF
+1056 AEGQTAEF

-1081 GYEKPIIEEY
+1081 GYEKPIIEEL
-1091 VNGAWVAYDT
+1091 VNGEWVAYNT
-1101 ASEKNKYDGYM
+1101 ASETNKYDGYM